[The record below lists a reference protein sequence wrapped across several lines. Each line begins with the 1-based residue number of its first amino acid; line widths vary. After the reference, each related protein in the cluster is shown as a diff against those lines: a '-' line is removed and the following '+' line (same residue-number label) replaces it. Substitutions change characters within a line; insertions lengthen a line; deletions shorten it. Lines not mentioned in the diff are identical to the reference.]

1 MTIRGQRDGGIG
13 LRTKRIA
20 LLGLLVALAMI
31 LSYLESLLPPFVA
44 VPGIKLGLT
53 NVVVLV
59 ALLTLDAGAAFGV
72 NVVRIVLVGITFGN
86 LSAMLYALAG
96 GLLSFLGMFLLKKS
110 RRFGPVGI
118 STAGGVAHNFGQILV
133 AMFVLETDKLIYYLP
148 VLCISGTV
156 AGVAVGILGGMV
168 AKRITNKGGLS

>member
-1 MTIRGQRDGGIG
+1 MQTR
-13 LRTKRIA
+13 KVA
-20 LLGLLVALAMI
+20 LLGLLVALAMV

-44 VPGIKLGLT
+44 VPGMKLGLT

-59 ALLTLDAGAAFGV
+59 ALLTLGGGAAFGI

-96 GLLSFLGMFLLKKS
+96 GLTSFLVMFLLKKS
-110 RRFGPVGI
+110 GRFGPVGI
-118 STAGGVAHNFGQILV
+118 SAAGGVAHNFGQILV
-133 AMFVLETDKLIYYLP
+133 AMCVLETGKLIYYLP
-148 VLCISGTV
+148 ILCISGTF

-168 AKRITNKGGLS
+168 AKRIANKGILG

>member
-1 MTIRGQRDGGIG
+1 M
-13 LRTKRIA
+13 RTKRIA

-59 ALLTLDAGAAFGV
+59 ALLTLDAGVAFGV

-96 GLLSFLGMFLLKKS
+96 GLLSFLVMFLLKKS

-118 STAGGVAHNFGQILV
+118 SAAGGVAHNFGQILV

-168 AKRITNKGGLS
+168 AKRITNKGVLS

>member
-1 MTIRGQRDGGIG
+1 M
-13 LRTKRIA
+13 RTKRIA

-96 GLLSFLGMFLLKKS
+96 GLLSFLVMFLLKKS